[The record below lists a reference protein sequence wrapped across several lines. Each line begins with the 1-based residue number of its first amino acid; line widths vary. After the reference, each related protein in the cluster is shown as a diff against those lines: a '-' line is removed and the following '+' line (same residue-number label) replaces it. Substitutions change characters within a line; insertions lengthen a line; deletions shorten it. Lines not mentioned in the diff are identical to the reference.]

1 MSWLTTTRTTRRL
14 GRWGAVRV
22 ARRVG
27 VSAPVVG
34 AFFALGALAA
44 AIRRKGLLRG
54 TADTALNVIPVVGTA
69 KAAVELMRGRDLL
82 RDTDEAGMR
91 AEALRR
97 SAQSRS
103 AKAPPI
109 SYWRR

>member
-1 MSWLTTTRTTRRL
+1 MSWLTTRTTRRL

-34 AFFALGALAA
+34 VFFALGALAA
-44 AIRRKGLLRG
+44 AIRRKGLVRG
-54 TADTALNVIPVVGTA
+54 TADTALNVMPVVGTA
-69 KAAVELMRGRDLL
+69 KTAVELMRGRDFL
-82 RDTDEAGMR
+82 RDTDEAVTR
-91 AEALRR
+91 ADDPRHGPRA
-97 SAQSRS
+97 
-103 AKAPPI
+103 AKVPPI